1 MAKRNMPSKENDLRK
16 DMNMRIWLVLL
27 ATRAKTNSFLYT
39 ERAHMFRDIVQD
51 M

>member
-16 DMNMRIWLVLL
+16 DINMIIWLVSLV
-27 ATRAKTNSFLYT
+27 TRAKSNSFLYT
-39 ERAHMFRDIVQD
+39 EGAHMFRDIVQE